1 MGAGQKLNRLRI
13 DFSQPQFRPWK
24 IGHDDDPP
32 AQGNLPAVVAP
43 PPALRGSPANQRLT
57 RWHFDGLPDQLRR
70 ACRHPVVVGSLTVAA
85 ELVAHAGLCWAL
97 GARGRSAGPAESAMA
112 RTPATVPDGE
122 SVVLWRRTVVVES
135 WMVRSSRR

>member
-1 MGAGQKLNRLRI
+1 M
-13 DFSQPQFRPWK
+13 
-24 IGHDDDPP
+24 DDYDRR
-32 AQGNLPAVVAP
+32 AQANLPAVVVPRSVTRAS
-43 PPALRGSPANQRLT
+43 RANQRLT